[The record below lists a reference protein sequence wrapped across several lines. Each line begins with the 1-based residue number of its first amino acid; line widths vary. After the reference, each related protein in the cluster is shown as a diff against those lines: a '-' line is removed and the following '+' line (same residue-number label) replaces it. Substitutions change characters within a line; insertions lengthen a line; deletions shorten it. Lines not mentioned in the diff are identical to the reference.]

1 MVPPHLSLSL
11 RTAFAMLL
19 LTYASAFLTVLPAVS
34 PSSTAPH
41 QPLGKPS
48 SSLPRNA
55 MPALFLSRRR
65 DKETAASSVAVPESV
80 DHHRAA
86 VPKWEVLD
94 EYDEASKKDN
104 TKMFE
109 EMIAMRDKL
118 FYKIQK
124 ELGLTED
131 KTFTDLK
138 EIKGEGDARLGEILN
153 YRGDKIEWGVRSWI
167 GRPAEAFHNIHLT
180 MWCNEKTHAPH
191 LGLVFAAVPK
201 PFIYLDVVPR
211 YDQAISPD
219 YLWEVQQG
227 INDACIGARRNQQD
241 FIPFVSNDNYM
252 RACQSSSSV
261 CTSFDNFDEYKVSN
275 TEHPHTHTH
284 THAQG
289 YLGSKYQAAQFSV
302 FETAS

>member
-138 EIKGEGDARLGEILN
+138 EIKGEGDARLG
-153 YRGDKIEWGVRSWI
+153 RSEPTNQDAVHASVDL
-167 GRPAEAFHNIHLT
+167 RVCLLT
-180 MWCNEKTHAPH
+180 E
-191 LGLVFAAVPK
+191 
-201 PFIYLDVVPR
+201 
-211 YDQAISPD
+211 S
-219 YLWEVQQG
+219 
-227 INDACIGARRNQQD
+227 
-241 FIPFVSNDNYM
+241 
-252 RACQSSSSV
+252 
-261 CTSFDNFDEYKVSN
+261 
-275 TEHPHTHTH
+275 
-284 THAQG
+284 
-289 YLGSKYQAAQFSV
+289 
-302 FETAS
+302 